1 MPRFSGVYDMTTFYK
16 KHLFFC
22 VNQKLNGKKCCAES
36 PAEAL
41 CAYMKKRLQIMG
53 QHGKGLF
60 RVSSSGCLGR
70 CAKGP
75 SLVIYPDNVW
85 YSFANERDIDEI
97 IESHLL
103 SGEVVSRLLM
113 PEEM

>member
-1 MPRFSGVYDMTTFYK
+1 MSGHYK

-36 PAEAL
+36 QAQMITDYA
-41 CAYMKKRLQIMG
+41 KKKLQEMG

-60 RVSSSGCLGR
+60 RVSASACLGR

-75 SLVIYPDNVW
+75 SLIVYPEAVW
-85 YSFANERDIDEI
+85 YTYNTIEDIDEI

-103 SGEVVSRLLM
+103 NDVVVERLQM
-113 PEEM
+113 APDT